1 MNRFVI
7 ATVVGFMSISA
18 TAVYAQSRPATNTAT
33 PDQAGRAPPSAAA
46 WQEGASNPD
55 VSSKPLS
62 SPTGDSNS
70 NTGTGSTSRRS
81 GSGSVASP
89 DAAGRMP
96 PSTAAGQEGAVN
108 PDVSGTGR
116 SGTR

>member
-1 MNRFVI
+1 MKKLLM
-7 ATVVGFMSISA
+7 AAVVGFMSLSA
-18 TAVYAQSRPATNTAT
+18 TAVYAQSKPGTNTAT

-62 SPTGDSNS
+62 RPTGDPSS
-70 NTGTGSTSRRS
+70 NTGTGSTGRRS
-81 GSGSVASP
+81 GSGNVANP
-89 DAAGRMP
+89 DAAGRLP

-108 PDVSGTGR
+108 PDVPSTGT